1 MKTLKEQILQALN
14 NAEIREELIN
24 VLNSHLEKQNPLVK
38 GDIITLCDNRRYR
51 VIKLDE
57 NGVATLLSMFDIDTP
72 YSEKKEMVQF
82 SRGLFGLS
90 YSNSSLDKNC
100 EKFYKVL
107 PEEIKKAIVPTEI
120 YQTMYQWFDEIE
132 EWQMYTD
139 ILEYQYNWSR
149 AGNYLVCAGEL
160 HIGERHAFA
169 LDISDVYEYVDKDSI
184 SSSELNTMFFETIK
198 EEKNISWLRSVG
210 IARSS
215 YAFIVNGG
223 YGDFDDNLCYD
234 RARVR
239 PAFRINLS
247 KVTWT
252 K

>member
-24 VLNSHLEKQNPLVK
+24 VLNSHLEKQHPLVK
-38 GDIITLCDNRRYR
+38 GDIITLSDNRRYR

-57 NGVATLLSMFDIDTP
+57 NGVATLLSMFDIDTA
-72 YSEKKEMVQF
+72 YAEKREVEQF
-82 SRGLFGLS
+82 SRCLFGLS
-90 YSNSSLDKNC
+90 YANSVLDKNC
-100 EKFYKVL
+100 EKFYENL
-107 PEEIKKAIVPTEI
+107 PEEIKKAIIPTEI
-120 YQTMYQWFDEIE
+120 SQTMYQWFDEIE

-149 AGNYLVCAGEL
+149 ACNYLVCAGEL
-160 HIGERHAFA
+160 RIGERHAFA
-169 LDISDVYEYVDKDSI
+169 LDISEVYEYVDKDSI
-184 SSSELNTMFFETIK
+184 SSSELNTMFFETEK
-198 EEKNISWLRSVG
+198 EAKKISWLRSVG

-215 YAFIVNGG
+215 YAFIVNGD

-239 PAFRINLS
+239 PAFRINVS
-247 KVTWT
+247 KVNWT

>member
-14 NAEIREELIN
+14 NSEIREELIN
-24 VLNSHLEKQNPLVK
+24 VLSSHLEKQNPLVK

-51 VIKLDE
+51 VIKLNE
-57 NGVATLLSMFDIDTP
+57 NGVATLLSMFDIDTA
-72 YSEKKEMVQF
+72 YAEKKEMVKF

-90 YSNSSLDKNC
+90 YSNSVLDKNC
-100 EKFYKVL
+100 EKFYENL
-107 PEEIKKAIVPTEI
+107 PVEIKKAIIPTEI
-120 YQTMYQWFDEIE
+120 SQTMYQWLDEIE

-149 AGNYLVCAGEL
+149 DCDYLVRAGEVCV
-160 HIGERHAFA
+160 GERHAFA

-184 SSSELNTMFFETIK
+184 FSSELNTMFFETEK
-198 EEKNISWLRSVG
+198 EAENISWLRSASVDS
-210 IARSS
+210 SS
-215 YAFIVNGG
+215 YAFIVYGNYGNFGG
-223 YGDFDDNLCYD
+223 SNYDNSY
-234 RARVR
+234 RVR
-239 PAFRINLS
+239 PAFQIDLS

>member
-24 VLNSHLEKQNPLVK
+24 VLSSHLEKQNPLVK

-57 NGVATLLSMFDIDTP
+57 NGVTTLLSMFDIDTA
-72 YSEKKEMVQF
+72 YAEEKEIVQF

-90 YSNSSLDKNC
+90 YSNSALDKNC
-100 EKFYKVL
+100 EKFYENL
-107 PEEIKKAIVPTEI
+107 PEEIKKAIIPTEI
-120 YQTMYQWFDEIE
+120 SQTMYQWFDEIE

-139 ILEYQYNWSR
+139 VLEYQYNWGR
-149 AGNYLVCAGEL
+149 NCDYLVFAGEAYV
-160 HIGERHAFA
+160 GKRHAFA
-169 LDISDVYEYVDKDSI
+169 LDIRDVYEYVDKDSI
-184 SSSELNTMFFETIK
+184 FSSELNTMFFETEK
-198 EEKNISWLRSVG
+198 EAGNVSWLRSAYVKF
-210 IARSS
+210 STD
-215 YAFIVNGG
+215 AFIVSGGNGSFNIIS
-223 YGDFDDNLCYD
+223 YDNSN
-234 RARVR
+234 RAR
-239 PAFRINLS
+239 PAFQIDLS